1 MEQTYCEKQT
11 LPVLGQTDVVVLGG
25 GPSGVVAAL
34 AAARHGA
41 KVVLIEKNSILGGLA
56 TAGHVCL
63 FEPLCDGY
71 GRQVTSGMVEEMFFR
86 SIQYSY
92 NTLPERWTKGKI
104 EKSNEIDTKEYMGG
118 QGRFATLFNI
128 PAFML
133 AMEESLQEAGVEIWY
148 DTLFCQPIMEGEVC
162 QGVIVENASGR
173 SVLACQQLIDAT
185 GACLAFHRAGAD
197 CATYKNRFTFE
208 CMDTN
213 FQRMQA
219 AIDSGNMQ
227 KAIFWRILGW
237 NPVVSDPNQAHEFE
251 GLTAQ
256 DINEYLYLSHKVALD
271 FLKEQD
277 SSYAILSMPTMAQ
290 IRMIRRI
297 KGLYE
302 MKPEDVFQTM
312 EDSIGCVSDWRKPGP
327 VYEVPYRSLFVKEF
341 SNMAAV
347 GRNLSAQDDTWDIM
361 RCYPGAM
368 TTGQAAGT
376 AAAMAVKQGIGLRDL
391 PVAQLQDALQ
401 KDGVILHIPQ
411 K

>member
-1 MEQTYCEKQT
+1 MENTFQEVQT
-11 LPVLGQTDVVVLGG
+11 LQVQATANVVVLGG

-41 KVVLIEKNSILGGLA
+41 KVILIEKNSILGGLA

-63 FEPLCDGY
+63 FEPLCDGH

-86 SIQYSY
+86 SIAYSY
-92 NTLPERWTKGKI
+92 NTLPPRWAKGKV
-104 EKSNEIDTKEYMGG
+104 KQPNEIDTKEYMGG

-128 PAFML
+128 PAFAL
-133 AMEESLQEAGVEIWY
+133 SMEECLRQAGVEIWY
-148 DTLFCQPIMEGEVC
+148 DTLFCNPVMEGAVC

-173 SVLACQQLIDAT
+173 SVVACNQLIDAT
-185 GACLAFHRAGAD
+185 GACLAFFRAGAD

-208 CMDTN
+208 CLDTD
-213 FQRMQA
+213 FRKMQA

-237 NPVVSDPNQAHEFE
+237 NPVVSDPSQAHEFE

-256 DINEYLYLSHKVALD
+256 DINEYLYLSHQVALD
-271 FLKEQD
+271 YLKEQD
-277 SSYAILSMPTMAQ
+277 STYAMLSLPTMAQ

-302 MKPEDVFQTM
+302 MCPEDMFQTM
-312 EDSIGCVSDWRKPGP
+312 EDSVGCVSDWRKVGP

-376 AAAMAVKQGIGLRDL
+376 AAAMAAKQGIGLRDL
-391 PVAQLQDALQ
+391 PVAELQ
-401 KDGVILHIPQ
+401 KVLQEDGVILHIPQ
-411 K
+411 